1 MRRWCIAVMLAMCVG
16 ALFSCSDEREDLNV
30 RMADSLK
37 ITAYVLNS
45 DLEGKGYWKYDGTH
59 EHKNRGYWV
68 SDDGKE
74 HADDEVFVKERLANR
89 ESSRRS
95 ATTIRRT

>member
-30 RMADSLK
+30 KMADSLK

-45 DLEGKGYWKYDGTH
+45 DLEG
-59 EHKNRGYWV
+59 
-68 SDDGKE
+68 
-74 HADDEVFVKERLANR
+74 
-89 ESSRRS
+89 
-95 ATTIRRT
+95 